1 MLVVPREIE
10 GGEKEMLGFETLTFA
25 PIDRRLID
33 VQMLDAEEL
42 IWLNCYHAHV
52 MAKIGPSLSTS
63 DLDWL
68 RSACAP
74 IGD

>member
-10 GGEKEMLGFETLTFA
+10 GAEKEMLGFETLTFA

-33 VQMLDAEEL
+33 PQMLDPEEL

-52 MAKIGPSLSTS
+52 LAKIGPSLQGE
-63 DLDWL
+63 DLAWL
-68 RSACAP
+68 QHACAP
-74 IGD
+74 IET